1 VSEAPTSK
9 ASKQEKTLKLG
20 MRRKQTKAKK
30 QKKMSSDY
38 NTKRVKT

>member
-9 ASKQEKTLKLG
+9 QVSKKKTLKLG
-20 MRRKQTKAKK
+20 EEKANKSKKK
-30 QKKMSSDY
+30 QKKKSSDY